1 MSIFSKFFRS
11 KRRERERLRE
21 KILEALTPPP
31 RLEATR
37 YDAAQTT
44 RDNIRH
50 WLGAVDL
57 LNADQSMSPAV
68 RQTLRNRSRYE
79 VDNNS
84 YAKGV
89 VLTLVGD
96 MVGTGPR
103 IQLGEASEIENAFTA
118 WTEEIKLDEKLRAM
132 RYAKAVDGEAF
143 ALIVADPTLSA
154 VKFNLVPIDAERVTA
169 GFAVTGPIGVTDGIE
184 LDDCGRPTFY
194 RVKRDT
200 DLTTAPARVTAK
212 NVIHWFRRDRP
223 EQHRGI
229 PELTPSLPLFAQLR
243 RYTLAVIASAETAA
257 DYAAVIYTDSP
268 AGGEAYSATPFETL
282 SLESRMATTLP
293 DGWKLGQIKPEQ
305 PVTNYPQ
312 FKREILGEIGRS
324 LQMPVN
330 IVTGDSSQHNYAS
343 GRLDH
348 QVYHKQIAIE
358 QRLCEEMVLNPLFY
372 LWAKEY
378 ELATG
383 KKIFS
388 EAQRAERL
396 PSDSK
401 GIVAPA
407 PRWYWDGFEHV
418 DPVKEANAQRTRLGS
433 LTSSLAAEY
442 ARCGKDWEVELRQIA
457 RERELMRQLGID
469 FLDGF
474 NETVSESK
482 SYAETYS
489 ESKSETTRKDED
501 GR

>member
-1 MSIFSKFFRS
+1 MSIFNFFKKS
-11 KRRERERLRE
+11 PRR
-21 KILEALTPPP
+21 A
-31 RLEATR
+31 LEATR

-44 RDNIRH
+44 RDNVNH
-50 WLGAVDL
+50 WLGAMDRL
-57 LNADQSMSPAV
+57 SADESMSPAV
-68 RQTLRNRSRYE
+68 RQTLRARSRYE
-79 VDNNS
+79 VENNA

-96 MVGTGPR
+96 MIGTGPR
-103 IQLGEASEIENAFTA
+103 LQLGQGMTEIEDDFAA
-118 WTEEIKLDEKLRAM
+118 WAEEIALDQKLRAM
-132 RYAKAVDGEAF
+132 RYAKTVDGEAF
-143 ALIVADPTLSA
+143 ALIVADQKLTT

-169 GFAVTGPIGVTDGIE
+169 GFTASGTLAGTDGIE
-184 LDDCGRPTFY
+184 LDAVGRPTYY
-194 RVKRDT
+194 RVLRDG
-200 DLTTAPARVTAK
+200 DLTGTPARVAAA
-212 NVIHWFRRDRP
+212 NVIHWYRRDRP

-229 PELTPSLPLFAQLR
+229 PELTASLPLFAQLR

-312 FKREILGEIGRS
+312 FKREILGEIGRA

-348 QVYHKQIAIE
+348 QVYHKQITIE
-358 QRLCEEMVLNPLFY
+358 QRLCEEAVLTPLFR

-378 ELATG
+378 ALVTNT
-383 KKIFS
+383 KIPETNPIF
-388 EAQRAERL
+388 
-396 PSDSK
+396 
-401 GIVAPA
+401 
-407 PRWYWDGFEHV
+407 YWDGFEHV

-433 LTSSLAAEY
+433 LTSTLAAEY
-442 ARCGKDWEVELRQIA
+442 ARSGKDWEVELRQIA
-457 RERELMRQLGID
+457 RERALMRELQID
-469 FLDGF
+469 FMDGF

-482 SYAETYS
+482 TYAETYS
-489 ESKSETTRKDED
+489 ESKSESVRKTEDEE
-501 GR
+501 

>member
-1 MSIFSKFFRS
+1 MSIFNFFKKS
-11 KRRERERLRE
+11 PRR
-21 KILEALTPPP
+21 A
-31 RLEATR
+31 LEATR

-44 RDNIRH
+44 RDNVNH
-50 WLGAVDL
+50 WLGAMDRL
-57 LNADQSMSPAV
+57 SADESMSPAV
-68 RQTLRNRSRYE
+68 RQTLRARSRYE
-79 VDNNS
+79 VENNA

-96 MVGTGPR
+96 MIGTGPR
-103 IQLGEASEIENAFTA
+103 LQLGQGMTEIEDDFAA
-118 WTEEIKLDEKLRAM
+118 WAEEIALDQKLRAM
-132 RYAKAVDGEAF
+132 RYAKTVDGEAF
-143 ALIVADPTLSA
+143 ALIVADPKLST

-169 GFAVTGPIGVTDGIE
+169 GFTASGTLAGTDGIE
-184 LDDCGRPTFY
+184 LDAVGRPTYY
-194 RVKRDT
+194 RVLRDG
-200 DLTTAPARVTAK
+200 DLTGTPARVAAA
-212 NVIHWFRRDRP
+212 NVIHWYRRDRP

-229 PELTPSLPLFAQLR
+229 PELTASLPLFAQLR

-312 FKREILGEIGRS
+312 FKREILGEIGRA

-348 QVYHKQIAIE
+348 QVYHKQITIE
-358 QRLCEEMVLNPLFY
+358 QRLCEEAVLTPLFR

-378 ELATG
+378 ALVTNT
-383 KKIFS
+383 KIPETNPIF
-388 EAQRAERL
+388 
-396 PSDSK
+396 
-401 GIVAPA
+401 
-407 PRWYWDGFEHV
+407 YWDGFEHV

-433 LTSSLAAEY
+433 LTSTLAAEY
-442 ARCGKDWEVELRQIA
+442 ARSGKDWEVELRQIA
-457 RERELMRQLGID
+457 RERALMRELQID
-469 FLDGF
+469 FMDGF

-482 SYAETYS
+482 TYAETYS
-489 ESKSETTRKDED
+489 ESKSESVRKTEDEE
-501 GR
+501 

>member
-1 MSIFSKFFRS
+1 MSIFNFFKKSPRRS
-11 KRRERERLRE
+11 
-21 KILEALTPPP
+21 
-31 RLEATR
+31 LEATR

-44 RDNIRH
+44 RDNVNH
-50 WLGAVDL
+50 WLGALDR

-79 VDNNS
+79 VENNA

-103 IQLGEASEIENAFTA
+103 LQLGQGMTEIEDDFAA
-118 WTEEIKLDEKLRAM
+118 WAEEIALDQKLRAM
-132 RYAKAVDGEAF
+132 RYAKTVDGEAF
-143 ALIVADPTLSA
+143 ALIVADPKLST

-169 GFAVTGPIGVTDGIE
+169 GFTASGTLAGTDGIE
-184 LDDCGRPTFY
+184 LDAVGRPTYY
-194 RVKRDT
+194 RVLRDG
-200 DLTTAPARVTAK
+200 DLTGTPARVAAA
-212 NVIHWFRRDRP
+212 NVIHWYRRDRP

-229 PELTPSLPLFAQLR
+229 PELTASLPLFAQLR

-312 FKREILGEIGRS
+312 FKREILGEIGRA

-348 QVYHKQIAIE
+348 QVYHKQITIE
-358 QRLCEEMVLNPLFY
+358 QRLCEEAVLTPLFR

-378 ELATG
+378 ALVTNT
-383 KKIFS
+383 KIPETNPIF
-388 EAQRAERL
+388 
-396 PSDSK
+396 
-401 GIVAPA
+401 
-407 PRWYWDGFEHV
+407 YWDGFEHV

-433 LTSSLAAEY
+433 LTSTLAAEY
-442 ARCGKDWEVELRQIA
+442 ARSGKDWEVELRQIA
-457 RERELMRQLGID
+457 RERALMRELQID
-469 FLDGF
+469 FMDGF

-482 SYAETYS
+482 TYAETYS
-489 ESKSETTRKDED
+489 ESKSESVKKTEEEE
-501 GR
+501 

>member
-1 MSIFSKFFRS
+1 MSIFSKIFGFERQ
-11 KRRERERLRE
+11 RRERLPEEMPGEYGLR
-21 KILEALTPPP
+21 
-31 RLEATR
+31 ATR

-44 RDNIRH
+44 RDNVRH
-50 WLGAVDL
+50 WMGAVDL

-68 RQTLRNRSRYE
+68 RQVLRGRARYE
-79 VDNNS
+79 VENNS

-103 IQLGEASEIENAFTA
+103 LQLGPGVTEIEDDFAA
-118 WTEEIKLDEKLRAM
+118 WAEEISLDEKLRAM

-143 ALIVADPTLSA
+143 AMIVADPKLST
-154 VKFNLVPIDAERVTA
+154 VKFNIVPIDAERVTA
-169 GFAVTGPIGVTDGIE
+169 GFNAAGALAGTDGIE
-184 LDDCGRPTFY
+184 LDSVGRPVFY
-194 RVKRDT
+194 RILRDG
-200 DLTTAPARVTAK
+200 DVTASPVRVEAK

-229 PELTPSLPLFAQLR
+229 PELTASLPLFAQLR

-257 DYAAVIYTDSP
+257 DYAAVIYTDAP
-268 AGGEAYSATPFETL
+268 AGGESYSATPFETL
-282 SLESRMATTLP
+282 SLERRMATTLP

-312 FKREILGEIGRS
+312 FKREILGEIGRA

-348 QVYHKQIAIE
+348 QVYHKQITIE
-358 QRLCEEMVLNPLFY
+358 QRLCEAAVLTPLFT
-372 LWAKEY
+372 LWAREY
-378 ELATG
+378 ELA
-383 KKIFS
+383 KNRKI
-388 EAQRAERL
+388 AAA
-396 PSDSK
+396 
-401 GIVAPA
+401 V

-433 LTSSLAAEY
+433 LTSSLASEY
-442 ARCGKDWEVELRQIA
+442 ARNGKDWETELRQIA
-457 RERELMRQLGID
+457 RERELMKELGID

-474 NETVSESK
+474 NETVSESRA
-482 SYAETYS
+482 YAETYS
-489 ESKSETTRKDED
+489 ESKSETVKVDDSGEE
-501 GR
+501 

>member
-1 MSIFSKFFRS
+1 MSIFNFFKKS
-11 KRRERERLRE
+11 PRR
-21 KILEALTPPP
+21 A
-31 RLEATR
+31 LEATR

-44 RDNIRH
+44 RDNVNH
-50 WLGAVDL
+50 WLGALDRL
-57 LNADQSMSPAV
+57 SADQSMSPAV
-68 RQTLRNRSRYE
+68 RQTLRSRSRYE
-79 VDNNS
+79 VENNA

-96 MVGTGPR
+96 MIGTGPR
-103 IQLGEASEIENAFTA
+103 IQLGEATAIEDAFNAWADEIQ
-118 WTEEIKLDEKLRAM
+118 LDEKLRSLK
-132 RYAKAVDGEAF
+132 YAKTVDGEAF
-143 ALIVADPTLSA
+143 ALIVADPKLST

-169 GFAVTGPIGVTDGIE
+169 GFTASGTLAGTDGIE
-184 LDDCGRPTFY
+184 LDAVGRPTYY
-194 RVKRDT
+194 RVLRDG
-200 DLTTAPARVTAK
+200 DLTGTPARVAAA
-212 NVIHWFRRDRP
+212 NVIHWYRRDRP

-229 PELTPSLPLFAQLR
+229 PELTASLPLFAQLR

-312 FKREILGEIGRS
+312 FKREILGEIGRA

-348 QVYHKQIAIE
+348 QVYHKQITIE
-358 QRLCEEMVLNPLFY
+358 QRLCEEAVLTPLFN

-383 KKIFS
+383 IKVFS

-396 PSDSK
+396 PSSSK
-401 GIVAPA
+401 GIVAAGPA
-407 PRWYWDGFEHV
+407 GPRWYWDGFEHV

-433 LTSSLAAEY
+433 LTSTLAAEY
-442 ARCGKDWEVELRQIA
+442 ARNGKDWEVELRQIA
-457 RERELMRQLGID
+457 RERALMRELQID
-469 FLDGF
+469 FMDGF
-474 NETVSESK
+474 NETVSESRA
-482 SYAETYS
+482 YAETYT
-489 ESKSETTRKDED
+489 ESKSESTRKTESED
-501 GR
+501 

>member
-1 MSIFSKFFRS
+1 MSILDFFR
-11 KRRERERLRE
+11 R
-21 KILEALTPPP
+21 TPKQIQ
-31 RLEATR
+31 ATR

-44 RDNIRH
+44 RENARH
-50 WLGAVDL
+50 WAGAIDL

-68 RQTLRNRSRYE
+68 RQTLRARSRYE
-79 VDNNS
+79 VENNA

-96 MVGTGPR
+96 MIGTGPR
-103 IQLGEASEIENAFTA
+103 IQLGEATQIEDAFNSWADEIR
-118 WTEEIKLDEKLRAM
+118 LDEKLRALK
-132 RYAKAVDGEAF
+132 YAKTVDGEAF
-143 ALIVADPTLSA
+143 ALIVADPKLST

-169 GFAVTGPIGVTDGIE
+169 GFTASGALAGTDGIE
-184 LDDCGRPTFY
+184 LDAVGRPTYY
-194 RVKRDT
+194 RVLRDG
-200 DLTTAPARVTAK
+200 DLTGTPARVAAA
-212 NVIHWFRRDRP
+212 NVIHWYRRDRP

-229 PELTPSLPLFAQLR
+229 PELTASLPLFAQLR

-312 FKREILGEIGRS
+312 FKREILGEIGRA

-348 QVYHKQIAIE
+348 QVYHKQITIE
-358 QRLCEEMVLNPLFY
+358 QRLCEEAVLTPLY
-372 LWAKEY
+372 TLWAREY
-378 ELATG
+378 ALAAN
-383 KKIFS
+383 KKITP
-388 EAQRAERL
+388 E
-396 PSDSK
+396 P
-401 GIVAPA
+401 

-418 DPVKEANAQRTRLGS
+418 DPVKEATAQRTRLGS
-433 LTSSLAAEY
+433 LTSTLAAEY
-442 ARCGKDWEVELRQIA
+442 ARNGKDWEVELRQIA
-457 RERELMRQLGID
+457 RERALMRQLNID
-469 FLDGF
+469 FMDGF
-474 NETVSESK
+474 NETVSESRA
-482 SYAETYS
+482 YAETYT
-489 ESKSETTRKDED
+489 ESKSESVKKTEDEED
-501 GR
+501 

>member
-1 MSIFSKFFRS
+1 MSIFNFFKKS
-11 KRRERERLRE
+11 PRR
-21 KILEALTPPP
+21 A
-31 RLEATR
+31 LEATR

-44 RDNIRH
+44 RDNVNH
-50 WLGAVDL
+50 WLGAMDRL
-57 LNADQSMSPAV
+57 SADESMSPAV
-68 RQTLRNRSRYE
+68 RQTLRARSRYE
-79 VDNNS
+79 VENNA

-103 IQLGEASEIENAFTA
+103 LQLGQGMTEIEDDFAA
-118 WTEEIKLDEKLRAM
+118 WAEEIALDQKLRAM
-132 RYAKAVDGEAF
+132 RYAKTVDGEAF
-143 ALIVADPTLSA
+143 ALIVADPKLST

-169 GFAVTGPIGVTDGIE
+169 GFTASGTLAGTDGIE
-184 LDDCGRPTFY
+184 LDAVGRPTYY
-194 RVKRDT
+194 RVLRDG
-200 DLTTAPARVTAK
+200 DLTGTPARVAAA
-212 NVIHWFRRDRP
+212 NVIHWYRRDRP

-229 PELTPSLPLFAQLR
+229 PELTASLPLFAQLR

-312 FKREILGEIGRS
+312 FKREILGEIGRA

-348 QVYHKQIAIE
+348 QVYHKQITIE
-358 QRLCEEMVLNPLFY
+358 QRLCEEAVLTPLFR

-378 ELATG
+378 ALVTNA
-383 KKIFS
+383 KIPETNPIF
-388 EAQRAERL
+388 
-396 PSDSK
+396 
-401 GIVAPA
+401 
-407 PRWYWDGFEHV
+407 YWDGFEHV

-433 LTSSLAAEY
+433 LTSTLAAEY
-442 ARCGKDWEVELRQIA
+442 ARSGKDWEVELRQIA
-457 RERELMRQLGID
+457 RERALMRELQID
-469 FLDGF
+469 FMDGF
-474 NETVSESK
+474 NETVSESRA
-482 SYAETYS
+482 YAETYS
-489 ESKSETTRKDED
+489 ESKSESVRKTEEAE
-501 GR
+501 

>member
-1 MSIFSKFFRS
+1 MAIIDFL
-11 KRRERERLRE
+11 RRTLRQ
-21 KILEALTPPP
+21 I
-31 RLEATR
+31 RATR

-44 RDNIRH
+44 RENARH
-50 WLGAVDL
+50 WAGALDI
-57 LNADQSMSPAV
+57 LNADESMSPAV
-68 RQTLRNRSRYE
+68 RQTLRSRSRYE
-79 VDNNS
+79 VENNA

-96 MVGTGPR
+96 MIGTGPR
-103 IQLGEASEIENAFTA
+103 IQLGCDFEPRRGERLPENGQGNTGSRASRATEIEDAFNA
-118 WTEEIKLDEKLRAM
+118 WSNEIRLDEKLRSM

-143 ALIVADPTLSA
+143 ALIVYDPKLST

-169 GFAVTGPIGVTDGIE
+169 GFTASGTLAGTDGIE
-184 LDDCGRPTFY
+184 LDAVGRPTYY
-194 RVKRDT
+194 RVLRDG
-200 DLTTAPARVTAK
+200 DLTGTPARVAAA
-212 NVIHWFRRDRP
+212 NVIHWYRRDRP

-229 PELTPSLPLFAQLR
+229 PELTASLPLFAQLR

-257 DYAAVIYTDSP
+257 DFAAVIYTDSP

-282 SLESRMATTLP
+282 SLERRMATTLP

-312 FKREILGEIGRS
+312 FKREILGEIGRA

-348 QVYHKQIAIE
+348 QVYHKQITIE
-358 QRLCEEMVLNPLFY
+358 QRLCEEVVLTPLFR
-372 LWAKEY
+372 LWSKEY

-383 KKIFS
+383 TKIADVSPIF
-388 EAQRAERL
+388 
-396 PSDSK
+396 
-401 GIVAPA
+401 
-407 PRWYWDGFEHV
+407 YWDGFEHV

-433 LTSSLAAEY
+433 LTSTLAAEY
-442 ARCGKDWEVELRQIA
+442 ARSGKDWEVELRQIA

-469 FLDGF
+469 FMEGF
-474 NETVSESK
+474 NETVSESR

-489 ESKSETTRKDED
+489 ESKSETINEE
-501 GR
+501 

>member
-1 MSIFSKFFRS
+1 MSIFNFFKKS
-11 KRRERERLRE
+11 PRR
-21 KILEALTPPP
+21 A
-31 RLEATR
+31 LEATR

-44 RDNIRH
+44 RDNVNH
-50 WLGAVDL
+50 WLGAMDR

-79 VDNNS
+79 VENNA

-96 MVGTGPR
+96 MIGTGPR
-103 IQLGEASEIENAFTA
+103 IQLGCDFEPHRGERLPETGQGNTGSRAYRATQIEDAFHSWADEIQ
-118 WTEEIKLDEKLRAM
+118 LDEKLRSLK
-132 RYAKAVDGEAF
+132 YAKTVDGEAF
-143 ALIVADPTLSA
+143 ALIVADPKLST

-169 GFAVTGPIGVTDGIE
+169 GFTASGTLAGTDGIE
-184 LDDCGRPTFY
+184 LDAVGRPTYY
-194 RVKRDT
+194 RVLRDG
-200 DLTTAPARVTAK
+200 DLTGTPARVAAA
-212 NVIHWFRRDRP
+212 NVIHWYRRDRP

-229 PELTPSLPLFAQLR
+229 PELTASLPLFAQLR

-312 FKREILGEIGRS
+312 FKREILGEIGRA

-348 QVYHKQIAIE
+348 QVYHKQITIE
-358 QRLCEEMVLNPLFY
+358 QRLCEEAVLTPLFR

-378 ELATG
+378 ALVTNT
-383 KKIFS
+383 KIPETNPIF
-388 EAQRAERL
+388 
-396 PSDSK
+396 
-401 GIVAPA
+401 
-407 PRWYWDGFEHV
+407 YWDGFEHV

-433 LTSSLAAEY
+433 LTSTLAAEY
-442 ARCGKDWEVELRQIA
+442 ARSGKDWEVELRQIA
-457 RERELMRQLGID
+457 RERALMRELQID
-469 FLDGF
+469 FMDGF

-482 SYAETYS
+482 TYAETYS
-489 ESKSETTRKDED
+489 ESKSESVRKTEDEE
-501 GR
+501 